1 MTSEPTTV
9 RRRASLP
16 VCLLLLLGITPLGPG
31 VWLHA
36 QGSAGSSG
44 RLEPRSIVD
53 FPTAGMIPRGSIAF
67 DVEFYGEG
75 GVDFGCAVGILDR
88 LSAGLSYGGSGLI
101 GSGSPVMN
109 ATPGFNVRLRVL
121 EESVYVPAL
130 ALGFD
135 SQGHDGYIRSL
146 DRYSVKSPGL
156 YAVVSK
162 NYAFLGYISVHGGAN
177 YSLERADGNRNV
189 NLFGGVEKT
198 IGPFLSYMIEY
209 NSGLNDTGGNAQG
222 TGKGYL
228 DMALRCSLGGGLTA
242 AVNFKDIAHNAGNG
256 TPAERTVRLEYVRPL

>member
-1 MTSEPTTV
+1 MTSDLANPA
-9 RRRASLP
+9 RRAIRLICP
-16 VCLLLLLGITPLGPG
+16 LLLLGIVPPG
-31 VWLHA
+31 GEARLCA

-44 RLEPRSIVD
+44 KLEPRSIVD
-53 FPTAGMIPRGSIAF
+53 FPTAGMIPRGDIAF

-75 GVDFGCAVGILDR
+75 GVDFGCALGIFDR
-88 LSAGLSYGGSGLI
+88 LSGGLSYGGSGLI

-109 ATPGFNVRLRVL
+109 ATPGFNVKFRLL

-146 DRYSVKSPGL
+146 DRYAVKSPGL
-156 YAVVSK
+156 YAVLSK
-162 NYAFLGYISVHGGAN
+162 NYQFLGFLSVHGGAN

-209 NSGLNDTGGNAQG
+209 NLGLNDAGGNAPG

-242 AVNFKDIAHNAGNG
+242 AVNFKDIAGNAGSVTAAG
-256 TPAERTVRLEYVRPL
+256 RTVRLEYIRPL

>member
-1 MTSEPTTV
+1 MTSEPTTIHL
-9 RRRASLP
+9 RANLRICP
-16 VCLLLLLGITPLGPG
+16 LLIFGIITLSPEARLT
-31 VWLHA
+31 A

-44 RLEPRSIVD
+44 KLEPRSIVD
-53 FPTAGMIPRGSIAF
+53 FPTAGMIPRGDIAF
-67 DVEFYGEG
+67 DVEFYGQG
-75 GVDFGCAVGILDR
+75 GVDVGCAVGIFDR

-109 ATPGFNVRLRVL
+109 ATPGFNIRLRLL

-135 SQGHDGYIRSL
+135 SQGHDGYIQSH
-146 DRYSVKSPGL
+146 DRYAVKSPGFF
-156 YAVVSK
+156 AVVSK
-162 NYAFLGYISVHGGAN
+162 NYAFLGFMSVHGGAN

-209 NSGLNDTGGNAQG
+209 NLGLNDAGRNAQG

-242 AVNFKDIAHNAGNG
+242 GVNFKDLTHNAGNV
-256 TPAERTVRLEYVRPL
+256 TAASRTVRLEYVRPL

>member
-1 MTSEPTTV
+1 MTSEPTTA
-9 RRRASLP
+9 RRRAILIICP
-16 VCLLLLLGITPLGPG
+16 LILLGINPLRPEARI
-31 VWLHA
+31 HA

-53 FPTAGMIPRGSIAF
+53 FPTAGMIPRGDIAF

-109 ATPGFNVRLRVL
+109 ATPGFNVRVRVL

-135 SQGHDGYIRSL
+135 TQGHDGYIRSL
-146 DRYSVKSPGL
+146 DRYTVKSPGL

-162 NYAFLGYISVHGGAN
+162 NYAFLGYLSVHGGAN

-189 NLFGGVEKT
+189 NFFGGVEKT

-209 NSGLNDTGGNAQG
+209 NLGLNDTGGNARG

-242 AVNFKDIAHNAGNG
+242 GVNFKDIAHNAGNG
-256 TPAERTVRLEYVRPL
+256 DTIERTVRLEYVRPL